1 MLSSPATVQMVR
13 CPVCDATGKTG
24 TTLGFGGTVCAL
36 CHGTCFLRSE
46 PNPCPC
52 CNANVSDTGYV
63 CYAGQKNHL
72 LQYCRL
78 VQLMC
83 CLSSVPTSI

>member
-1 MLSSPATVQMVR
+1 MLPSPATVHMVR

-24 TTLGFGGTVCAL
+24 TTLGFGGMVCGL

-52 CNANVSDTGYV
+52 CNANVSDNGYACMLV
-63 CYAGQKNHL
+63 CAEI
-72 LQYCRL
+72 
-78 VQLMC
+78 M
-83 CLSSVPTSI
+83 SSSIDAHGCVMSLEG